1 MSFPFS
7 VKEENHGKIKPSGQK
22 EILLFKLVRDC
33 PLQFYFLLFVSISL
47 SCEVSVTLE
56 HDELLMFQ
64 QIITIIYGGV
74 S

>member
-33 PLQFYFLLFVSISL
+33 MSFAILFP
-47 SCEVSVTLE
+47 
-56 HDELLMFQ
+56 
-64 QIITIIYGGV
+64 IICFNFTQL
-74 S
+74 